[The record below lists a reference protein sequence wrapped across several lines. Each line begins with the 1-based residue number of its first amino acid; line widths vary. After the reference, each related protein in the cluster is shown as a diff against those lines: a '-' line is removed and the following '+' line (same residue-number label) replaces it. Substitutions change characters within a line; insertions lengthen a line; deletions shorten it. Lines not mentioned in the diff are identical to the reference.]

1 MAVQESAKTRRKEPA
16 QKRKKEPVLARV
28 QGLPAGRKTLFFA
41 AVIFIVFAV
50 VKLLLTWFLEYSVD
64 LDLRYTIIAVL
75 GFAAYVSYWGNFE
88 EIINIVGIVA
98 CVFCIVGGA
107 FGIRAALS
115 GKAGACK
122 VLACICAAFA
132 VALLVLTILSA
143 VFDVPA
149 AKPDVASY
157 VDVVVGLVLAGTFAW
172 ASFRVRV

>member
-16 QKRKKEPVLARV
+16 QKQKKEPVLARV

-50 VKLLLTWFLEYSVD
+50 VKLLIDCILMYSSAM
-64 LDLRYTIIAVL
+64 LAYYITLIEIGEPEKIFIWGTIRRVIEFAEIAV
-75 GFAAYVSYWGNFE
+75 
-88 EIINIVGIVA
+88 

-132 VALLVLTILSA
+132 VALFVLTILSA
-143 VFDVPA
+143 VFDAPI

-157 VDVVVGLVLAGTFAW
+157 VGVVVGLVLAGTFAW